1 MEDNKIID
9 NLLNEY
15 IEHRS
20 AIKIMIVDLEKLKDK
35 IETIL
40 PEKMDKRFKFFF
52 EEKIKTITQLFS
64 SLLDMR
70 KEIAKSVKDEIELRR
85 KITKETDKDDSGFE
99 DLLDIRKIANKVE
112 SFQKKQQDF
121 KNGTKKIELEG

>member
-1 MEDNKIID
+1 MESEQIID

-15 IEHRS
+15 IEHRT
-20 AIKIMIVDLEKLKDK
+20 AIKLMISDLEKLKEK

-40 PEKMDKRFKFFF
+40 PESLDKRYKFFF

-70 KEIAKSVKDEIELRR
+70 KEISKSVKDEIELRR
-85 KITKETDKDDSGFE
+85 KISKEVDKDNSGFE
-99 DLLDIRKIANKVE
+99 DLLDIRKIAGKVE
-112 SFQKKQQDF
+112 KFQQKQKDF
-121 KNGTKKIELEG
+121 KNSVVKLEA

>member
-1 MEDNKIID
+1 MEHEQIIN

-15 IEHRS
+15 IEHRA
-20 AIKIMIVDLEKLKDK
+20 AIKSMISDLEKLKEK

-40 PEKMDKRFKFFF
+40 PESLDKRYKFFF

-70 KEIAKSVKDEIELRR
+70 KEISKSVKDEIELRR
-85 KITKETDKDDSGFE
+85 KITKETDRDDSGFE

-112 SFQKKQQDF
+112 KFQKTHQDF
-121 KNGTKKIELEG
+121 KNGIKETKLEA